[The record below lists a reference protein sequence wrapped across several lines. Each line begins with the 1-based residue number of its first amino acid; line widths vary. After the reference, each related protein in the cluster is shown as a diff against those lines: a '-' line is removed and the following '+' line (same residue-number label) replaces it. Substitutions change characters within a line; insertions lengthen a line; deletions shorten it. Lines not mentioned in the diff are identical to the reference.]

1 MINTVFTYDK
11 MIRNG
16 KIVPDY
22 TSYWFTNLKD
32 YLENYDNYF
41 TIVSIPENE
50 KIENLAYKLF
60 GSENYADLILAINDE
75 NFLWSSPYNQD
86 VLNKMSDAVLLEF
99 LNQLNLDSFNEN
111 LSYLDFKQKIEE
123 SIDNTNS
130 QKKYFKVPKP
140 ENLSDVISLINNYK
154 QQYHNPDYTL

>member
-1 MINTVFTYDK
+1 MVNSVFTFDK
-11 MIRNG
+11 MIREG
-16 KIVPDY
+16 KIIPDY
-22 TSYWFTNLKD
+22 TSYWFSDLKT

-41 TIVSIPENE
+41 LIISLAENE
-50 KIENLAYKLF
+50 KMENVAYKLY

-75 NFLWSSPYNQD
+75 NFLWSSPYDQD
-86 VLNKMSDAVLLEF
+86 VLNQLNDSILFEF
-99 LNQLNLDSFNEN
+99 SNQLNLDSFNEG
-111 LSYLDFKQKIEE
+111 LSYIDFKNKIEE
-123 SIDNTNS
+123 AIDDNNS